1 MLTGPLLSMLH
12 FICVEGRKK
21 KEKPA
26 KTKAEFLLQLFE
38 TINEPRCDVVGCFFL
53 LFIFFSFLF
62 LISSS
67 NFVISQSWQREGPF
81 SRLGAVPQW
90 LTAARCTL
98 FTRVQNLLVP
108 RCFPR
113 AAWLSLCAGLSF
125 RDGHGNLSLQSQH
138 LSYWI
143 REPAVQS
150 RSACYVTTVT

>member
-81 SRLGAVPQW
+81 SRLGAVPQ
-90 LTAARCTL
+90 
-98 FTRVQNLLVP
+98 
-108 RCFPR
+108 
-113 AAWLSLCAGLSF
+113 
-125 RDGHGNLSLQSQH
+125 
-138 LSYWI
+138 
-143 REPAVQS
+143 
-150 RSACYVTTVT
+150 